1 MANNIVQ
8 LQDKSGDNIYPISG
22 GTVQGAV
29 TKGMLAEGVFE
40 GPELSEPTD
49 VAYVRTAN
57 IVDGAVT
64 TNKIAD
70 SVVTHDK
77 VALGVIYGDA
87 NGATSVTTGNLAM
100 KTVGTGNL
108 RDGAVTK
115 AKLGSNVVIPTIT
128 MTTTDPG
135 EGATLAA
142 NSFIGVYS

>member
-57 IVDGAVT
+57 IVDNAVT
-64 TNKIAD
+64 TGKIAD
-70 SVVTHDK
+70 S
-77 VALGVIYGDA
+77 AVI
-87 NGATSVTTGNLAM
+87 
-100 KTVGTGNL
+100 
-108 RDGAVTK
+108 K
-115 AKLGSNVVIPTIT
+115 AKLGSDVVIPTIT

>member
-57 IVDGAVT
+57 IVDNA
-64 TNKIAD
+64 
-70 SVVTHDK
+70 VTHDK
-77 VALGVIYGDA
+77 IALGSIYGDA
-87 NGATSVTTGNLAM
+87 NGATSVVTGNLAM
-100 KTVGTGNL
+100 RTVGTGNL
-108 RDGAVTK
+108 RDSAVTK
-115 AKLGSNVVIPTIT
+115 AKLGSDVLIPTIT